1 MSLMSDRLSRSLLFV
16 PVLSWVLPALADM
29 RCPPHVVTEGMTLL
43 EVRERC
49 GRPVFEDRRY
59 EELVP
64 GIWVD
69 VDEWTYEPGSNQF
82 RRLLRFE
89 NGRLERIEV
98 LSKPVVPLK
107 GAFDD

>member
-1 MSLMSDRLSRSLLFV
+1 MIPFIRWPLRVVPLLLLGCV
-16 PVLSWVLPALADM
+16 PSVHADM

-49 GRPVFEDRRY
+49 GAPVFEDRRY
-59 EELVP
+59 EEMAP
-64 GIWVD
+64 GIWMD
-69 VDEWTYEPGSNQF
+69 VDEWIYEPGSNKF

-98 LSKPVVPLK
+98 LRKPVVPQRSSE
-107 GAFDD
+107 